1 MEGTQEHASGS
12 NNNNRAAVDN
22 VLLDCIVAYDPERK
36 HGASL
41 KAIVGFLGH
50 HLSIAFDMDELG
62 QQLKQ
67 HPDLLTVIVT
77 GNPSE
82 TTQGQIIQLMSD
94 AAPKVLPIILYEP
107 PAANDQPLVLRY
119 PPNWATIKL
128 PLTHAEFSSALQR
141 VQAHGGGQQQ
151 EKGRRPPHLF
161 RSLIGRSP
169 AIRRIRQE
177 IEQVGPT
184 EANVLILGESGTGK
198 EVVARN
204 LHYYSKRRGEVFV
217 PINCGAI
224 PRDLLESE
232 LFGHEK
238 GAFTGALTAREGRF
252 SLAAGGTLFLDEIGE
267 MPMDMQVKLLRVLE
281 ERIFERVGGN
291 KRIKADVR
299 IVAATNC
306 NLEQMVADGK
316 FREDL
321 FYRLEVF
328 PINIPS
334 LCDRIEDLPLLISQL
349 NERLEYEKQCSVA
362 FSPDAVRALSHYHWP
377 GNVRELANL
386 IERLAIQHP
395 NGLVQA
401 HDLQAK
407 YRPETDVHGHDD
419 QQLEFFSEADV
430 HVQTAEPGM
439 DFRMPKISPDGLDMK
454 SYISNIEKRLIARA
468 LEETGGVV
476 AHAAK
481 LLGLRRT
488 TLTEKMRKYGLQRPQ
503 ATGEAEE
510 KN

>member
-1 MEGTQEHASGS
+1 MDITREQIDFSEEKKVSTEGVIQ
-12 NNNNRAAVDN
+12 
-22 VLLDCIVAYDPERK
+22 DCIVVYDPDRE
-36 HGASL
+36 HGDSL
-41 KAIVGFLGH
+41 EAVLRFLGH
-50 HLSIAFDMDELG
+50 GLLRAFNLEQLA
-62 QQLKQ
+62 QQLVQ
-67 HPDLLTVIVT
+67 NPGLLTVIIT
-77 GNPSE
+77 GNHSATEQQRIVQILSSE
-82 TTQGQIIQLMSD
+82 APDLLPVVLYALPAEDDQTLM
-94 AAPKVLPIILYEP
+94 L
-107 PAANDQPLVLRY
+107 NY
-119 PPNWATIKL
+119 PPNWVMVKL
-128 PLTHAEFSSALQR
+128 PLAHAEFSTALQR
-141 VQAHGGGQQQ
+141 VHAHAEQNQQQ
-151 EKGRRPPHLF
+151 DKAGQRPTHLF

-169 AIRRIRQE
+169 AIQRIRRE
-177 IEQVGPT
+177 IEQAGPT
-184 EANVLILGESGTGK
+184 DANVLILGESGTGK

-204 LHYYSKRRGEVFV
+204 LHYHSKRRSKAFV

-252 SLAAGGTLFLDEIGE
+252 CMAAGGTLFLDEIGE

-281 ERIFERVGGN
+281 ERVFERVGGN

-299 IVAATNC
+299 IIAATNC
-306 NLEQMVADGK
+306 DLEQMVAEGD

-328 PINIPS
+328 PINLPS
-334 LCDRIEDLPLLISQL
+334 LRDRIEDLPLLISQL
-349 NERLEYEKQCSVA
+349 NERLEYEKQCSVG
-362 FSPDAVRALSHYHWP
+362 FSPNAILALSHYHWP

-386 IERLAIQHP
+386 IERLAIQYP

-401 HDLQAK
+401 QDLPGK
-407 YRPETDVHGHDD
+407 YRPNVSGRSKDD
-419 QQLEFFSEADV
+419 LQLEFFSEQDIQAQAALPRSNFQV
-430 HVQTAEPGM
+430 PQ
-439 DFRMPKISPDGLDMK
+439 ISPDGLDMK
-454 SYISNIEKRLIARA
+454 SYVSEIEMNLISQA

-503 ATGEAEE
+503 SAAAKG
-510 KN
+510 